1 MFQKNKN
8 QFIFYDLDA
17 FKGNI
22 YEKNIKSLNSL
33 FLGQGIKIRSI
44 PYIYHSNE
52 DNKTYLSAISFTI
65 KSTLNQKSKTIYIPL
80 NFLYFIQ
87 YYDGL
92 LFFLDSSNKLFIFE
106 FKEDSYTKYSIEQD
120 GNIKESTIEKKNI
133 EEIKESLETANK
145 IENMADN
152 YKALCDILEVQL
164 NVELNLKNPKNFDK
178 LLQFKIERKTLNYL
192 CTFES
197 YKYEVDSTGKIR
209 EKLHVEKGKISFA
222 EGINN

>member
-8 QFIFYDLDA
+8 QFIFCDLDA

-22 YEKNIKSLNSL
+22 YEKNIESLNSL
-33 FLGQGIKIRSI
+33 FLGQGIKIRNI

-65 KSTLNQKSKTIYIPL
+65 KSTLNQKSKTIYNPR

-92 LFFLDSSNKLFIFE
+92 LFFFDSSNKLFIFE

-120 GNIKESTIEKKNI
+120 GNIKESTIEKK
-133 EEIKESLETANK
+133 
-145 IENMADN
+145 
-152 YKALCDILEVQL
+152 IL
-164 NVELNLKNPKNFDK
+164 
-178 LLQFKIERKTLNYL
+178 RK
-192 CTFES
+192 
-197 YKYEVDSTGKIR
+197 
-209 EKLHVEKGKISFA
+209 
-222 EGINN
+222 